1 MKQIK
6 YIVAV
11 FMIGLIIAGCGSSK
25 ISYEVTKNIYLNE
38 SKEEITKVFANN
50 NLDVTNVTNG
60 TNAFVVDY
68 KSYSGSESPNSE
80 EDFFE
85 YFEERKPNWACYNF
99 DNKDRLQSVKYT
111 YVHWKT
117 EGTGAFF
124 QIAKEYGV
132 NDIDYKE
139 YYTGNKI
146 KIESGVYIKFDWD
159 NRDERGYITIGLN

>member
-85 YFEERKPNWACYNF
+85 YFEEWKPNWACYNF
-99 DNKDRLQSVKYT
+99 DNKDRLQSVEYAYCLLYT
-111 YVHWKT
+111 SVT
-117 EGTGAFF
+117 EVRANEETHPEFKDALEE
-124 QIAKEYGV
+124 ARAAGV
-132 NDIDYKE
+132 KVLFLMCKVEKDSLRVVE
-139 YYTGNKI
+139 QR
-146 KIESGVYIKFDWD
+146 E
-159 NRDERGYITIGLN
+159 